1 MNTNILSTIKWD
13 EVLNLFLNVFSVG
26 LAIVLVIAI
35 FLAILKFVFKANL
48 SRLIEILEDDYDPN
62 RQISPLSIVRFSI
75 LSLILYVISNGT
87 YLAIA
92 THSLVDVPYMIAFT
106 LFALYAANQNK
117 ASDIFQVLVNTF
129 RGGSSND
136 KKG

>member
-1 MNTNILSTIKWD
+1 
-13 EVLNLFLNVFSVG
+13 
-26 LAIVLVIAI
+26 
-35 FLAILKFVFKANL
+35 
-48 SRLIEILEDDYDPN
+48 
-62 RQISPLSIVRFSI
+62 
-75 LSLILYVISNGT
+75 
-87 YLAIA
+87 
-92 THSLVDVPYMIAFT
+92 MIAFT